1 MQDVTSRAT
10 APAETEGVRDA
21 ETTLARTAQ
30 PGDAQG
36 ERCDPQVHLTRSLL
50 GYRGDRG
57 ADHTVV
63 SLAQALTRQGFDIGR
78 HQWSLLENGDLGWIQ
93 IANFL
98 LSGAML
104 VAFAVGLRRRL
115 APGVGSRW
123 APRLTAVFGVCLMAA
138 GVFTADP
145 ALGFPA
151 GTPEGPGQISW
162 HGLLHFSAAGV
173 GFTAIAATC
182 FVIARRYTADGQR
195 PPPGTPAPPG
205 RSSWPVSCAWPPARA
220 APWRTC
226 CSSARSSPCGP
237 GSPSWR

>member
-1 MQDVTSRAT
+1 
-10 APAETEGVRDA
+10 
-21 ETTLARTAQ
+21 
-30 PGDAQG
+30 
-36 ERCDPQVHLTRSLL
+36 
-50 GYRGDRG
+50 
-57 ADHTVV
+57 VV
-63 SLAQALTRQGFDIGR
+63 SVAQALTRQGFDIGR

-115 APGVGSRW
+115 APGAGSRW

-151 GTPEGPGQISW
+151 GTPEGPGRISW

-195 PPPGTPAPPG
+195 RLARYSRATGAVFLAGFLCVASGAGSTVANLLFVGAVVALWTWVTVVAVDLYRSARPG
-205 RSSWPVSCAWPPARA
+205 RP
-220 APWRTC
+220 
-226 CSSARSSPCGP
+226 
-237 GSPSWR
+237 